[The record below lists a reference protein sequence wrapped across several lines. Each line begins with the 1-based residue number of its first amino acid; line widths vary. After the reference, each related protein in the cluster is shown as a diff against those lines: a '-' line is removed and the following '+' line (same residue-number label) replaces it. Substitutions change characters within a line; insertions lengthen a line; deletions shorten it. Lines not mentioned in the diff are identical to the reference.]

1 MEASNVVSFLPFLS
15 FLSLRRVEL
24 VVLVVLVLSE
34 DEDPPISINR
44 LGLVLK
50 ARR

>member
-1 MEASNVVSFLPFLS
+1 MEASNAVSLLPFLS
-15 FLSLRRVEL
+15 FLSSRRVVV
-24 VVLVVLVLSE
+24 VVLVVVVLSE